1 MQKIKQMEEI
11 CRGLDLQSSL
21 RQRRQSDPV
30 TAAVQRVDGREYMLL
45 SSNNYLGLTHHP
57 EVIAA
62 AAAAAER
69 YGTGAGGARLT
80 SGSHPLYSSLE
91 RNLAEFKQ
99 AEDALIFGT
108 GYMANVG
115 TVSALADREQD
126 CIFSDALNHASLI
139 DGCRL
144 AKAKTVVYPHAN
156 MAQLQQLLQQTPCSG
171 QRFIL
176 TDGVFS
182 MDGDIAPLEEI
193 VYLAAKYDCLV
204 IVDDAHAT
212 GVIGPAGRGTS
223 AYYGLKGQVAVELG
237 TLSKSLAAEGGF
249 VAGSKVLITY
259 LVNRARSFIF
269 STALSAPVI
278 AAGAAA
284 LSVLWQEP
292 ERVSQL
298 QRKAEL
304 VKKILL
310 QGGVQL
316 LPSDTPILPILSGS
330 AERALAFSKRLEQR
344 GLLVS
349 AIRPPTVP
357 VGQSRLRL
365 TVTDAHSEADLR
377 RAAQIVIEEQKDL

>member
-62 AAAAAER
+62 ATAAAER

-156 MAQLQQLLQQTPCSG
+156 MAQLQQLLQLTPCSG

-212 GVIGPAGRGTS
+212 GVIGPEGRGTS

-269 STALSAPVI
+269 STALSAPVV

-284 LSVLWQEP
+284 LSVLRQEP

-330 AERALAFSKRLEQR
+330 AERALAFSKRLEAR

>member
-69 YGTGAGGARLT
+69 YGTGSGGARLT
-80 SGSHPLYSSLE
+80 SGNHPLYSSLE

-108 GYMANVG
+108 GYMANIG

-156 MAQLQQLLQQTPCSG
+156 MSRLQQLLQQTPCSG

-193 VYLAAKYDCLV
+193 VYLALKYDCLV

-223 AYYGLKGQVAVELG
+223 AYYGLKGRVAVELG

-249 VAGSKVLITY
+249 VSGSKVLITY

-269 STALSAPVI
+269 STALSAPVV

-284 LSVLWQEP
+284 LSVLRQEP

-316 LPSDTPILPILSGS
+316 LSSDTPILPILSGS